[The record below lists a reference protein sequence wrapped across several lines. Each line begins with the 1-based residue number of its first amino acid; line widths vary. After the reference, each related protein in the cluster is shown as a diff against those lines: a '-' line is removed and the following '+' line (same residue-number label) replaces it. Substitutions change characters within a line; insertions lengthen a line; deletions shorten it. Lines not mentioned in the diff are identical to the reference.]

1 MPAAGQEWRAADA
14 QASRR
19 ALRCVRISPLQ
30 PYLPTLSL
38 NPPHAG
44 QASITPPAPPGSSE
58 GQQLSPL
65 HPPSVLPEPTSARSP
80 RCTQLCSPSSGTAG
94 LRCRHHELQNCSS
107 MQARRAAAGCTVGQ
121 SLQRGEHRRRAAGG
135 LTAHSREVTFPF
147 DSFVSHCDCLTAN
160 TGLLECKQPLR
171 SSHLPY
177 IYMLIPT
184 PIDMYAYSHSSNYP
198 KRSQCLCFLT
208 LPQGD
213 VVLPPG

>member
-1 MPAAGQEWRAADA
+1 MEGCGCSGLQEGTALCPNFSSPALPSHSLPQP
-14 QASRR
+14 
-19 ALRCVRISPLQ
+19 SPHRPSQ
-30 PYLPTLSL
+30 
-38 NPPHAG
+38 HH
-44 QASITPPAPPGSSE
+44 PPAPPGSSE

-65 HPPSVLPEPTSARSP
+65 HPPSVLPEPSSARSP

-121 SLQRGEHRRRAAGG
+121 SLQRGERRRRAAGGG

-160 TGLLECKQPLR
+160 TGLLECKQPLG